1 MASHSKSKPAKSKEN
16 HKTRAEVTKKAR
28 ARTAGQPRAG
38 TRVQATANVPEAPA
52 TKKAAPLVAK
62 KKPSGADPASFP
74 VVGIGASAGG
84 LEALEAFFAEVEPG
98 SGMAYVVVT
107 HQAPGRAS
115 LLPELL
121 AKHARIPMQTA
132 EDGMKLLP
140 NQVFI
145 TPPGGCISISDERI
159 HIEEL
164 DTSVRTLPVDHL
176 FRSLARNDGDN
187 AIAIVLSGNGRD
199 GTVGIT
205 EVKGASGM
213 VMAQEPSSARYG
225 GMPSSA
231 IATQLVDYV
240 LPPQE
245 MPQQLLRYVQGKDRL
260 RVAEDP
266 KEAPDAN
273 TAALQRLLTILRA
286 RTGNDFGSYKKST
299 VQRRIERRMTVHGLR
314 SVLEYAQLLERAPHE
329 VDALFRELLISVTS
343 FFRDPEAY
351 AVLESELQRLI
362 KLKTDDDPVRIWV
375 AGCATGEEAYS
386 MAILVKEALVSTGR
400 SLPVQIFATD
410 LDNQAVETARAGRYP
425 EGIAADVSQERLERF
440 FTKEESGY
448 RITKEVRELLVFAP
462 QNLVKDPPF
471 TKLDLLS
478 CRNLLIYLESELQK
492 RILWLFGYSLRPS
505 GLLFLGTSESVA
517 GFDDIFAVVDKKWKV
532 FHRRD
537 TGAQRLP
544 DLHADLA
551 TPAIH
556 GRIAVAQR
564 PGPRVHVGVGLAAE
578 RLLLSSFV
586 PPAAI
591 MSERGELIYLHG
603 RTGPFLELA
612 PGEPTNNVFNMARE
626 GLRLELPAAMRQAAA
641 GDDPVVR
648 RGLQV
653 KTNGGFSSV
662 RLTVRKLREPD
673 SLRGAFIATF
683 EEEPDEPKR
692 PKARASK
699 SEGVQAERITLLER
713 ELQRTKENLQGTIEE
728 LETSNEELKS
738 TNEELQSTNE
748 ELQSANEELETSRE
762 EMQSLNEELQTV
774 NSELEERNRALS
786 QANDD
791 MQNLLNSTE
800 IATIFLDDKLAIKR
814 FTKQAKKVFS
824 LIDTDIGR
832 PISDLTAN
840 LRYDGL
846 VEEAREVLQT
856 LVFRE
861 REIQTKEG
869 SWRLMRVMPYR
880 THENLIDGL
889 VITFVDIDR
898 VKRAEEEA
906 QLARAY
912 SESIVEAVG
921 VSLLVLD
928 RELHVVSANRTF
940 YEQFRTSPKLV
951 VGEPLQQLSEG
962 RWEIP
967 DLEGR
972 LQRML
977 HDGHETMSGVPV
989 TITLPRLG
997 ATKLTISARRM
1008 VTAKEQ
1014 PLILLAVE
1022 DPAGNAYRQRYE
1034 DGA

>member
-1 MASHSKSKPAKSKEN
+1 MK
-16 HKTRAEVTKKAR
+16 RTKKKHV
-28 ARTAGQPRAG
+28 RTPEQS
-38 TRVQATANVPEAPA
+38 ATSKGPVAPFTKRKA
-52 TKKAAPLVAK
+52 T
-62 KKPSGADPASFP
+62 GEDPASFP

-84 LEALEAFFAEVEPG
+84 LEALEAFFSEVVPN
-98 SGMAYVVVT
+98 SGMAYIVVT

-121 AKHARIPMQTA
+121 AKHSRVPMHTA
-132 EDGMKLLP
+132 EDGMKLVP
-140 NQVFI
+140 DAVFVA
-145 TPPGGCISISDERI
+145 PPGGCVSVRDERI
-159 HIEEL
+159 QIEEI
-164 DTSVRTLPVDHL
+164 DPSMRTLPVDHL
-176 FRSLARNDGDN
+176 FRSLAKNDGDN

-199 GTVGIT
+199 GTLGIT
-205 EVKGASGM
+205 EVKGVSGM
-213 VMAQEPSSARYG
+213 VMAQEPSSARYA
-225 GMPSSA
+225 GMPTSA

-240 LPPQE
+240 LPPNE
-245 MPQQLLRYVQGKDRL
+245 MPVQLLRYVQGKDRL
-260 RVAEDP
+260 RVSNEP
-266 KEAPDAN
+266 KEEPDTS
-273 TAALQRLLTILRA
+273 TAGLQRVLVILRA
-286 RTGNDFGSYKKST
+286 RTGNDFASYKKST
-299 VQRRIERRMTVHGLR
+299 VRRRVERRMTVHGLR
-314 SVLEYAQLLERAPHE
+314 SVAEYAQLLERAPHE

-351 AVLESELQRLI
+351 AVLESELQRII
-362 KLKTDDDPVRIWV
+362 KLKADDDPVRIWV

-386 MAILVKEALVSTGR
+386 LAILVKEALLAAGR
-400 SLPVQIFATD
+400 SLAVQIFATD
-410 LDNQAVETARAGRYP
+410 LDSQAVETARAGRYP
-425 EGIAADVSQERLERF
+425 EGIAADVSPERLERF
-440 FTKEESGY
+440 FTKEEGGY
-448 RITKEVRELLVFAP
+448 RVTKDVRELLVFAS

-492 RILWLFGYSLRPS
+492 RILWLFSYSLRPA
-505 GLLFLGTSESVA
+505 GILFLGTSESVA
-517 GFDDIFAVVDKKWKV
+517 GFDDVFTVVDKKWKV
-532 FHRRD
+532 FQRRD
-537 TGAQRLP
+537 SGGPRLP
-544 DLHADLA
+544 DLHQELPPAAIPGRLA
-551 TPAIH
+551 TAH
-556 GRIAVAQR
+556 R
-564 PGPRVHVGVGLAAE
+564 PGHRAVVGVGLVAE

-586 PPAAI
+586 PPTVI
-591 MSERGELIYLHG
+591 LSERGELIYLHG
-603 RTGPFLELA
+603 RTGSFLEPA
-612 PGEPTNNVFNMARE
+612 AGEPTNNVFNMARE
-626 GLRLELPAAMRQAAA
+626 GLRLELPAAMRQASTSVE
-641 GDDPVVR
+641 PVVR

-662 RLTVRKLREPD
+662 RLTVRKLDEPE

-683 EEEPDEPKR
+683 EEEKDEPKK
-692 PKARASK
+692 PKVRSGK
-699 SEGVQAERITLLER
+699 SDRGHIERISSLER

-814 FTKQAKKVFS
+814 FTTQAKKVFS

-840 LRYDGL
+840 LRYDHL

-906 QLARAY
+906 QMARLYA
-912 SESIVEAVG
+912 ESIVEAVR

-928 RELHVVSANRTF
+928 THLRVVSANRAF
-940 YEQFRTSPKLV
+940 YEQFRTTPKLL
-951 VGEPLQQLSEG
+951 VGEPIQQVSEG
-962 RWEIP
+962 RWDAP
-967 DLEGR
+967 DLDAKLRRIAKGDQEV
-972 LQRML
+972 M
-977 HDGHETMSGVPV
+977 TASPV
-989 TITLPRLG
+989 TVTLPRVGPERMTLN
-997 ATKLTISARRM
+997 ARRI
-1008 VTAKEQ
+1008 VPTGDK
-1014 PLILLAVE
+1014 PLILLAIE
-1022 DPAGNAYRQRYE
+1022 SLNNSPKKRDEEG
-1034 DGA
+1034 